1 MKRPGNAPILREYM
15 KLRTDTFKAKS
26 ILWFILTI
34 VMITVDRITK
44 YFIATGMELGEKINI
59 IDNFFYIT
67 HHTNKGAAWG
77 IFHNAD
83 MTLILGIVSVV
94 VSIVMIFVFFRFDK
108 WPIHLSLAMIIS
120 GALGNAYGRILH
132 GEVTDFLDFYIFGY
146 DFPIFNV
153 ADMMVTVGT
162 VILVVYILFFYK
174 DSEKKFKNSDEK
186 TLQEQDNG

>member
-1 MKRPGNAPILREYM
+1 M
-15 KLRTDTFKAKS
+15 KLKTETFKTKS
-26 ILWFILTI
+26 LLWFIMTI
-34 VMITVDRITK
+34 VMIAADRITK
-44 YFIATGMELGEKINI
+44 YYIAATMEIGEKTRV

-83 MTLILGIVSVV
+83 MTFILGIMSIV
-94 VSIVMIFVFFRFDK
+94 VSIVMIFIFFHFDK
-108 WPIHLSLAMIIS
+108 WPVHLSFAMIIS

-153 ADMMVTVGT
+153 ADMMVTIGT
-162 VILVVYILFFYK
+162 AVLVVYILFFHK
-174 DSEKKFKNSDEK
+174 EPEKKSKQDNGE
-186 TLQEQDNG
+186 TLQEQDNER

>member
-1 MKRPGNAPILREYM
+1 MKRQDNARKLREYM
-15 KLRTDTFKAKS
+15 KLKADNFKTKS
-26 ILWFILTI
+26 LLWFIVTI
-34 VMITVDRITK
+34 AAIAADRITK
-44 YFIATGMELGEKINI
+44 YHISTTMEIGEKTSV
-59 IDNFFYIT
+59 IDDFFYIT

-94 VSIVMIFVFFRFDK
+94 VSLGMIFIFFKFDK

-162 VILVVYILFFYK
+162 IVLVVYILFFHK
-174 DSEKKFKNSDEK
+174 ENDGEKPQVKEDE
-186 TLQEQDNG
+186 Q

>member
-1 MKRPGNAPILREYM
+1 
-15 KLRTDTFKAKS
+15 
-26 ILWFILTI
+26 
-34 VMITVDRITK
+34 MITVDRITK

-162 VILVVYILFFYK
+162 IILVVYILFFYK
-174 DSEKKFKNSDEK
+174 DPEKKFKNSDEK

>member
-1 MKRPGNAPILREYM
+1 M
-15 KLRTDTFKAKS
+15 KLKTETFKAKS
-26 ILWFILTI
+26 MLWFIIVI
-34 VMITVDRITK
+34 VMLAADRFTK
-44 YFIATGMELGEKINI
+44 YYISTNMEVGEKASVIN
-59 IDNFFYIT
+59 NFFYIT

-83 MTLILGIVSVV
+83 MTLLLGIMSVV
-94 VSIVMIFVFFRFDK
+94 VSIIMIFIFFKFDM
-108 WPIHLSLAMIIS
+108 WLVHLSLAMIIS

-162 VILVVYILFFYK
+162 IILGVYIIFFYK
-174 DSEKKFKNSDEK
+174 DPEKATIEETDPKPIQKANN
-186 TLQEQDNG
+186 EQ